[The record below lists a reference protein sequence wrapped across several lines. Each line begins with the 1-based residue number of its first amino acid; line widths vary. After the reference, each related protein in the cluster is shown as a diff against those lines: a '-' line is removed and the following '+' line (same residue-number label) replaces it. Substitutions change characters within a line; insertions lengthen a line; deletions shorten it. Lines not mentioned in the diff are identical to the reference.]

1 VGEGSDVDGFDQ
13 ASHGRRQVE
22 VKRQLGAGSWSIKH
36 LKGVL
41 TLEAKVDVAVKHVCP
56 KRLR

>member
-1 VGEGSDVDGFDQ
+1 MVLTKQVMAGVKLKSRGSFV
-13 ASHGRRQVE
+13 
-22 VKRQLGAGSWSIKH
+22 LGAGAKH